1 MRERVPPDLR
11 SVPPTRQPQPEELL
25 LSALELPL
33 PELLLPELP
42 PLLFEPL
49 DELLALLPPLLLEP
63 PPLLELW
70 PALPPDGLLELLLD
84 PALDPED
91 PALD

>member
-1 MRERVPPDLR
+1 MMEKVPREPR

-25 LSALELPL
+25 FDAVLELPL
-33 PELLLPELP
+33 PELFFPELP
-42 PLLFEPL
+42 PLPEPL
-49 DELLALLPPLLLEP
+49 DELLALFPPLLLEP
-63 PPLLELW
+63 PPPFELW

-84 PALDPED
+84 PALAPED